1 MLADVFWELLEHALW
16 NIWSRCWSLYY
27 RLRITMASI
36 LKKANVKIDLL
47 ANMDMLLMMKE
58 GIKSRICHVIHWYAN
73 GNNKYI
79 KNYDKNKK
87 PSDLKCW
94 NVNNLY
100 GWSLPE
106 SLPANIEKLHD
117 HQNGLPFTP
126 ERLKI

>member
-1 MLADVFWELLEHALW
+1 
-16 NIWSRCWSLYY
+16 
-27 RLRITMASI
+27 MASI

-47 ANMDMLLMMKE
+47 ANIDMLLMVKE
-58 GIKSRICHVIHWYAN
+58 GIKSRICYVIYWYAN

-87 PSDLKCW
+87 PSALKYW

-117 HQNGLPFTP
+117 HQNSLPFTP
-126 ERLKI
+126 ERLKIEKVEKLVANLPVKMEFFIHIKNSI